1 MKRNIIL
8 SAMALSFM
16 IVSCGE
22 QANKTNTENAPTEIQ
37 PVTPNDSELK
47 EEDTNKEIEVSGKIT
62 KVENGKDGYMATLDI
77 GDGKTY
83 VATIS
88 AVNLQKTN
96 SAYKAY
102 KEGETITV
110 KGPSWTDDAG
120 IIYIKAESLK

>member
-16 IVSCGE
+16 LVSCGE
-22 QANKTNTENAPTEIQ
+22 QANKTTENAPTEIQ
-37 PVTPNDSELK
+37 PVNPNNTELK
-47 EEDTNKEIEVSGKIT
+47 EEDVNKEIEVSGKIT

-77 GDGKTY
+77 SDGKTY

-110 KGPSWTDDAG
+110 KGPSWADDAG
-120 IIYIKAESLK
+120 VIYIKAESLK

>member
-1 MKRNIIL
+1 MKRSIIL
-8 SAMALSFM
+8 GAVALSL
-16 IVSCGE
+16 IIASCGDS
-22 QANKTNTENAPTEIQ
+22 ANKTNTESTPTEIQ
-37 PVTPNDSELK
+37 PATPENTEMKDEN
-47 EEDTNKEIEVSGKIT
+47 TNKEIEVSGKII
-62 KVENGKDGYMATLDI
+62 KIENGKDGYMATLDI

-88 AVNLQKTN
+88 VVNLQKSN
-96 SAYKAY
+96 SEYKAH